1 MSTRTEDHIR
11 QQTDAIAAA
20 ARVLISMVR
29 GAERNEGA
37 RSTHGELELNVDLTA
52 GGTETW
58 KITIERTASSH

>member
-37 RSTHGELELNVDLTA
+37 RSTHGELRA
-52 GGTETW
+52 Q
-58 KITIERTASSH
+58 R